1 MLLITSQI
9 HLVKCDFILLDFE
22 PTALSLQGKVV
33 SDYAS
38 TDVICKHALA
48 IFVAAYGAEAGN
60 AALKYL
66 PAGGLFLAGGL
77 TPKNLKHLEGEHSGF
92 MQAFRDKGRLSGMI
106 LKVPVYAVL
115 DEQLGQRGAHYF
127 AVRLLKEQ
135 QQSEQQQQQQRVEG
149 TAKTSSSGVHRVQ
162 LMMALTAGAAAGLV
176 AAKYLISSKR

>member
-1 MLLITSQI
+1 
-9 HLVKCDFILLDFE
+9 
-22 PTALSLQGKVV
+22 
-33 SDYAS
+33 
-38 TDVICKHALA
+38 
-48 IFVAAYGAEAGN
+48 
-60 AALKYL
+60 
-66 PAGGLFLAGGL
+66 
-77 TPKNLKHLEGEHSGF
+77 

-135 QQSEQQQQQQRVEG
+135 QQSEQQQRQQRVEG

>member
-1 MLLITSQI
+1 M
-9 HLVKCDFILLDFE
+9 
-22 PTALSLQGKVV
+22 QGKVV
-33 SDYAS
+33 SDHSS

-66 PAGGLFLAGGL
+66 PTGGLFLAGGL
-77 TPKNLKHLEGEHSGF
+77 TPKNLQHLEGDASGF
-92 MQAFRDKGRLSGMI
+92 MQAFRDKGRLSGVI

-135 QQSEQQQQQQRVEG
+135 EQQQQAGGAKEMARSGSSQR
-149 TAKTSSSGVHRVQ
+149 AQ
-162 LMMALTAGAAAGLV
+162 LLLALTAGVAAGLV
-176 AAKYLISSKR
+176 AAKYLARSKR

>member
-1 MLLITSQI
+1 M
-9 HLVKCDFILLDFE
+9 
-22 PTALSLQGKVV
+22 
-33 SDYAS
+33 SDHAS

-66 PAGGLFLAGGL
+66 PTGGLFLAGGL
-77 TPKNLKHLEGEHSGF
+77 TPKNLKHLEGDSSGF
-92 MQAFRDKGRLSGMI
+92 MQAFRDKGRLSGVI

-135 QQSEQQQQQQRVEG
+135 EQQVEG
-149 TAKTSSSGVHRVQ
+149 AKETFSSGRNHRAQ
-162 LMMALTAGAAAGLV
+162 LFLALTAGAAVGIV
-176 AAKYLISSKR
+176 AARYFMSSKR